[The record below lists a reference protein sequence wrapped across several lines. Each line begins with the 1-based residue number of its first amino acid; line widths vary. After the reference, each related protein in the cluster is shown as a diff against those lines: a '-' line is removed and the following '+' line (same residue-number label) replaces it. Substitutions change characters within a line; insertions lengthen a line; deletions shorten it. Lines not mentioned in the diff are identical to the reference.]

1 MTKTLIEQWQK
12 GKLPNGDYYIK
23 VCGNLTGKEF
33 FVYDNYINGKWK
45 YTLDR
50 NVIDIIAPV
59 PNYDEYKELV
69 SKTEQLQKKLEIATK
84 ALKRI
89 HYCYSPEYNKAG
101 EVSDKALKEMKGIN

>member
-59 PNYDEYKELV
+59 PSCKEYIKLI
-69 SKTEQLQKKLEIATK
+69 SKIEQLEKKLDITTK
-84 ALKRI
+84 ALKDI
-89 HYCYSPEYNKAG
+89 INDGDDYWDK
-101 EVSDKALKEMKGIN
+101 DKAQKALTKMKGVK